1 MYLLD
6 PVGTVC
12 GFLALLKAPHKP
24 RQSKPIVKPADLVN
38 SLQILIKSNKIRTT
52 ETEKSSKVFG

>member
-1 MYLLD
+1 MYVLD
-6 PVGTVC
+6 PLGTVC
-12 GFLALLKAPHKP
+12 GFLVLLKAPHKP

-52 ETEKSSKVFG
+52 VTKNSNKVFG